1 MAKNVQL
8 KYAVQAYL
16 LLTWSAFAYA
26 AESPFIA
33 GIESIPARAFV
44 YVLGLAVIG
53 GAAGTLT
60 KLSRPDTVVRNLPL
74 EICRDILASVVA
86 GMLVFFFTSS
96 VKWFDFWLM
105 AALVTLAGYGGSK
118 VLDLLLVDGAL
129 PALKNLIQRIFNIT
143 PNPPKE

>member
-26 AESPFIA
+26 AENPFVA
-33 GIESIPARAFV
+33 GIESIPARAIV

-105 AALVTLAGYGGSK
+105 AAMVTLAGYGGSK
-118 VLDLLLVDGAL
+118 VLDLMLVDGAL
-129 PALKNLIQRIFNIT
+129 PALRNLIQRIFNIT